1 MGPIL
6 AVKLFYKRAFDVT
19 GRSRRSEY
27 IFVSFFQLAVGI
39 SLCLLAFTIG
49 QSGIYRNDSF
59 NMFGMIVA
67 SVYGLFVIVNVIP
80 WMTLSI
86 RRFHDMGYTGW
97 IVALFIG
104 LYFIPFVGTLG
115 AIIQFLW
122 LFFGGGTAGNN
133 AYGPDPRFQY
143 RYAFE

>member
-1 MGPIL
+1 
-6 AVKLFYKRAFDVT
+6 
-19 GRSRRSEY
+19 
-27 IFVSFFQLAVGI
+27 
-39 SLCLLAFTIG
+39 
-49 QSGIYRNDSF
+49 
-59 NMFGMIVA
+59 
-67 SVYGLFVIVNVIP
+67 
-80 WMTLSI
+80 
-86 RRFHDMGYTGW
+86 MGYTGW

-122 LFFGGGTAGNN
+122 LFFGSGTAGNN